1 MDYTYRDFSKIANMT
16 IRTLRY
22 YESLGLIEPL
32 IKQQVKYL
40 KEEELMKMQ
49 TIDLLQK
56 AGYTLQEIKE
66 ILENK
71 NVEEQL
77 IMQQDL
83 LNLQLINTKTML
95 ALIEELK
102 KTKDMDIKEMYQ
114 KFKRIQNTNHLQLQF
129 ESAEGLQ
136 KRVRFHHMHTHFKD
150 NFHQWMFQHYHFP
163 AQAKVLEI
171 GCGDGT
177 IWDCNREW
185 IPSDSTI
192 ILSDVSL
199 NMLKESKQKLS
210 DIKQIKSYEEI
221 DCFHIPYD
229 DQSFDVVIANHVF
242 MYFEDLTLALKE
254 VHRVLKENGT
264 LYCSTIAKDMMQERD
279 LLLKEFDKR
288 ISFDQALLYQRFG
301 YENGEKKLAQYFQDI
316 QLFDRKELYEI
327 KNLDMYFAFIL
338 SAKGLSLNLE
348 PLYHKQ
354 EQFYAFMKTYYERHK
369 KFDLTT
375 HAGMFSARKKKVL

>member
-1 MDYTYRDFSKIANMT
+1 MDYTYREFSKIANMT

-22 YESLGLIEPL
+22 YESLGLIQPL

-95 ALIEELK
+95 SLIEELK
-102 KTKDMDIKEMYQ
+102 KTKDMEMKEMYQ

-129 ESAEGLQ
+129 ESVEGLQ
-136 KRVRFHHMHTHFKD
+136 KRVQFHHMHTHFKD

-163 AQAKVLEI
+163 AHAKVLEI

-177 IWDCNREW
+177 IWDCNRER

-221 DCFHIPYD
+221 DCFHIPYE

-254 VHRVLKENGT
+254 VHRVLKKDGI
-264 LYCSTIAKDMMQERD
+264 LYCSTIAKDMMKERD
-279 LLLKEFDKR
+279 LMLKEFDKK
-288 ISFDQALLYQRFG
+288 ISFDQTLLYQRFG
-301 YENGEKKLAQYFQDI
+301 YENGENKLAQYFQDI

-327 KNLDMYFAFIL
+327 KDLDVYFEFIL

-354 EQFYAFMKTYYERHK
+354 KQFYTFMKAYYDRHK

-375 HAGMFSARKKKVL
+375 HAGMFSARKKSFI